1 MFECNQF
8 SIIAL
13 GSSSKGGHRKLKF
26 PERKISI
33 IFMVGYKAPSSKLR
47 NPRLYPSTFLDLM
60 AADTQERKLEKF
72 FSIESRSLVSGD
84 NELRLG
90 TLSCHGRVAIQTP
103 HYVAIT
109 SRGAVPHLSQDMMR
123 DNTAIKGIYV
133 ALEDCE

>member
-1 MFECNQF
+1 
-8 SIIAL
+8 
-13 GSSSKGGHRKLKF
+13 
-26 PERKISI
+26 
-33 IFMVGYKAPSSKLR
+33 
-47 NPRLYPSTFLDLM
+47 M

-90 TLSCHGRVAIQTP
+90 TLSCHRRVAIKTP